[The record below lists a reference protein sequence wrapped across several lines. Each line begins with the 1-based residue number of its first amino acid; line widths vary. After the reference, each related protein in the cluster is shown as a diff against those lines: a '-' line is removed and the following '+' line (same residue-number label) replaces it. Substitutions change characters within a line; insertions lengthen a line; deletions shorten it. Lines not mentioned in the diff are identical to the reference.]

1 MVANIPE
8 YQTNPNVP
16 DSGMRRVFAKE
27 DGIYEQNSFI
37 IGNVPVRLAYED
49 ELGQNELGQLF
60 INESG
65 DTLYHG
71 DVVILDTGYAY
82 SVTTTTATKDL
93 RVIGVVAAK
102 SIVNDA
108 SGLIHTVHSVIAD
121 VNIVGSVAIGDWLSA
136 SSTVKKAFSVGPVRE
151 RGAFAVALS
160 SGTNTTIRC
169 MLYTN
174 PELTMSGTFSYFL
187 GGSLNAGT
195 TASSYSFRFT
205 HATAIVAYLA
215 SANLPAALLG
225 NSGIGNTTLAGYS
238 SGGTPT
244 TFGVVV
250 SGYKIPYSTEITS
263 LNSNLAVAVAKY
275 VSGSGASATTKGYIV
290 GGNNGASALNTTD
303 KCTYSTDTM
312 SVSTPN
318 SANNYNRANISDGI
332 TIYSCGGSADTITDR
347 ITVATDVIAN
357 WTDAA
362 MPAYNHYNSL
372 SFSTTGYL
380 ACRLGGGNYSHK
392 IPFATGIRENLTQ
405 VLTQSQYNSF
415 CAVNA
420 TNGWFIGDNTSPFTQ
435 SSKFTLSTE
444 TYTIDN
450 GAAMPLGRGLGA
462 YMTNG
467 AY

>member
-1 MVANIPE
+1 MCIR
-8 YQTNPNVP
+8 
-16 DSGMRRVFAKE
+16 DS
-27 DGIYEQNSFI
+27 
-37 IGNVPVRLAYED
+37 
-49 ELGQNELGQLF
+49 
-60 INESG
+60 
-65 DTLYHG
+65 
-71 DVVILDTGYAY
+71 
-82 SVTTTTATKDL
+82 
-93 RVIGVVAAK
+93 
-102 SIVNDA
+102 
-108 SGLIHTVHSVIAD
+108 
-121 VNIVGSVAIGDWLSA
+121 
-136 SSTVKKAFSVGPVRE
+136 
-151 RGAFAVALS
+151 
-160 SGTNTTIRC
+160 
-169 MLYTN
+169 
-174 PELTMSGTFSYFL
+174 
-187 GGSLNAGT
+187 
-195 TASSYSFRFT
+195 
-205 HATAIVAYLA
+205 
-215 SANLPAALLG
+215 
-225 NSGIGNTTLAGYS
+225 GNTTLAGYS

-332 TIYSCGGSADTITDR
+332 TIYSCGGSTDTITDR